1 MLLRSALILA
11 LSLGAASCG
20 TGPKADVQLKGSAW
34 RFALID
40 GKRPST
46 DAADLVF
53 LGSKIRVQIGC
64 NLMEGRWHVED
75 DRLVAASLNQSEVPC
90 SKPVWGQEKAV
101 IALLVATPRLAV
113 DDDRMIIQSS
123 GHTAELVR
131 DLQTAK

>member
-46 DAADLVF
+46 DAASIIF

-64 NLMEGRWHVED
+64 NLMEGKWSMQD
-75 DRLVAASLNQSEVPC
+75 DRLVAAALSQSEISC

-101 IALLVATPRLAV
+101 TALLVATPRLAV
-113 DDDRMIIQSS
+113 DENRMIIQSS

-131 DLQTAK
+131 DLQAAK